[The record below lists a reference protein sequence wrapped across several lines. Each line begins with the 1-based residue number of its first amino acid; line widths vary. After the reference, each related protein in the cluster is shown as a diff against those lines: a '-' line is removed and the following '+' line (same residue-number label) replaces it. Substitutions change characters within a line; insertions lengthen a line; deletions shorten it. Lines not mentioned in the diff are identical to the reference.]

1 MFASEQTVIFTA
13 GSLRLEG
20 LLHLASGPDA
30 VVITHPHPLYGGEM
44 DNPVVSTLAGVYQR
58 LGYTTL
64 RFNFRGVGASGGRY
78 DDGRGEQDDVRGA
91 AAYLTG
97 LGRSPTDLAGYS
109 FGAWINLR
117 LDPPIAAVRR
127 QLLVAPPLAYLEF
140 GAIAAPQEELV
151 VIAGDRDEFAP
162 PALLREQA
170 PRWSPAVRLHVLSGV
185 DHFYWGALDRLSA
198 LVDGVLS
205 SGADRTLA
213 GGFAPTG

>member
-1 MFASEQTVIFTA
+1 MFASEQTVMFAA

-20 LLHLASGPDA
+20 LLHRASGPDA
-30 VVITHPHPLYGGEM
+30 VVITHPHPRYGGEM
-44 DNPVVSTLAGVYQR
+44 DNPVVSILAGVYQR

-64 RFNFRGVGASGGRY
+64 RFNFRGVGSSEGRY
-78 DDGRGEQDDVRGA
+78 DDGQGEQDDVRGA

-117 LDPPIAAVRR
+117 LDPPIAAIRR

-140 GAIAAPQEELV
+140 GAIAAPPEELV

-162 PALLREQA
+162 LALLREQA
-170 PRWSPAVRLHVLSGV
+170 PHWSPAVRLHVLSGV
-185 DHFYWGALDRLSA
+185 DHFYWGALDRLST
-198 LVDGVLS
+198 LVEAVLS

-213 GGFAPTG
+213 DGFSPTG

>member
-1 MFASEQTVIFTA
+1 MATSEQTVMFTA

-20 LLHLASGPDA
+20 LLHLSSGPDA

-97 LGRSPTDLAGYS
+97 LGRTPTDLAGYS

-117 LDPPIAAVRR
+117 LDPPVAAVRR

-140 GAIAAPQEELV
+140 GAIAAPPEELV

-185 DHFYWGALDRLSA
+185 DHFYWGALDRLST
-198 LVDGVLS
+198 LVDAVLS

-213 GGFAPTG
+213 DGFAPTG